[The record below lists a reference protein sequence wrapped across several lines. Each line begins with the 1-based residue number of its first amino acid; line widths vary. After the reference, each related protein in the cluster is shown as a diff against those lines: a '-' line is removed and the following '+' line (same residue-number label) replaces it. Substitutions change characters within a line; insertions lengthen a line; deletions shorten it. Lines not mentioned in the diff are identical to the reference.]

1 MLGSQNDWN
10 SAPKVPKCSY
20 SIFQFSAYQSAT
32 HNSKHEYSSSF
43 TAHAGVALQ
52 LKVSYIQHV
61 HKSTVIHKEGY
72 LTLKFVPFKA
82 FQLRSVR
89 WHEVLQGD
97 FASGTKEK
105 PRGGNE
111 TISAVRVSISKTQI
125 QQKFKVSMLSMN
137 MELCGC
143 PFKSGCKV
151 SFFPFWVQINL
162 K

>member
-1 MLGSQNDWN
+1 M
-10 SAPKVPKCSY
+10 
-20 SIFQFSAYQSAT
+20 
-32 HNSKHEYSSSF
+32 
-43 TAHAGVALQ
+43 
-52 LKVSYIQHV
+52 
-61 HKSTVIHKEGY
+61 
-72 LTLKFVPFKA
+72 
-82 FQLRSVR
+82 
-89 WHEVLQGD
+89 LQGD

-151 SFFPFWVQINL
+151 SFFPF
-162 K
+162 